1 MQTITTFC
9 RSCGNLLDAVLAQS
23 GETLHPNCWC
33 PHGERK
39 GKNKCAVCRYES
51 NDPELL
57 DRLRSQGSVFGG
69 GGKPTDAGVKIRS
82 NASPTS
88 IAAAIAALPKAGTQK
103 NLILGLIRDAGASGL
118 TDEQIASLGPLP
130 LRDLWLHGG
139 EEVDTGRI
147 RELEFMQR
155 VERLPRVRAL
165 TFDTRLE
172 ALMANAAGVVAMGGY
187 NTFCEIL
194 SFDKKAIIVPRT
206 RPRLEQF
213 IRARAARN
221 LGLIEMLDAD
231 LVQAFEEVI
240 GGGVIGRIRRLTRGG
255 LGHVRSFLGGSF
267 PRAVMCAVP
276 RLRFKP
282 DTKAKRPRFCGGV
295 VR

>member
-118 TDEQIASLGPLP
+118 TDEQIAQASGLDENTVRP
-130 LRDLWLHGG
+130 R
-139 EEVDTGRI
+139 
-147 RELEFMQR
+147 R
-155 VERLPRVRAL
+155 VELAEQGWIRLSGEFRK
-165 TFDTRLE
+165 TRHGND
-172 ALMANAAGVVAMGGY
+172 AQVWVA
-187 NTFCEIL
+187 
-194 SFDKKAIIVPRT
+194 S
-206 RPRLEQF
+206 
-213 IRARAARN
+213 
-221 LGLIEMLDAD
+221 
-231 LVQAFEEVI
+231 
-240 GGGVIGRIRRLTRGG
+240 
-255 LGHVRSFLGGSF
+255 
-267 PRAVMCAVP
+267 
-276 RLRFKP
+276 
-282 DTKAKRPRFCGGV
+282 
-295 VR
+295 